1 MSKRNKQVLLML
13 LRVILLVETKE
24 ILYMAGQILGIQ

>member
-1 MSKRNKQVLLML
+1 MSKRNKQILLML